1 MLRKAIRSVTQGK
14 RRGLL
19 CVIDEL
25 RKEDTLVSNNIA
37 EHIES
42 MVDYDF
48 PHLLFSDGTVE
59 QSISLDKQLNII
71 QVADLVLPD
80 RDTKFGGIHHNGAAS
95 VAMLIVIS
103 TFALDYIHS
112 DRSIFKMVDL
122 DEAWT
127 FLQVAQGKA
136 LSNKLIRAGRS
147 MNAAVYFVTQNSGDV
162 DDEKMKTISV

>member
-1 MLRKAIRSVTQGK
+1 M
-14 RRGLL
+14 

-48 PHLLFSDGTVE
+48 SHLLFSDGTVE

-80 RDTKFGGIHHNGAAS
+80 RDTKFEEYTTMGCSPWLCLSLS
-95 VAMLIVIS
+95 VPLLSTIS
-103 TFALDYIHS
+103 TPTGA
-112 DRSIFKMVDL
+112 
-122 DEAWT
+122 
-127 FLQVAQGKA
+127 FLRWW
-136 LSNKLIRAGRS
+136 I
-147 MNAAVYFVTQNSGDV
+147 
-162 DDEKMKTISV
+162 